1 MGREK
6 AFGQIEQK
14 TSLLNQLTADISAL
28 EEKVEKQERPV
39 EKDKV
44 HALVYIHKL
53 CTCTCIGL
61 CTQCL
66 RPLPCSHSDHTT
78 GA

>member
-14 TSLLNQLTADISAL
+14 TSLLNQLSADISAL

-44 HALVYIHKL
+44 RTRTCIHKL
-53 CTCTCIGL
+53 CICTDFL
-61 CTQCL
+61 SYKTVL
-66 RPLPCSHSDHTT
+66 
-78 GA
+78 

>member
-6 AFGQIEQK
+6 AFGQVKQK

-39 EKDKV
+39 EKVEKQERPVEKDKV
-44 HALVYIHKL
+44 HALVYV
-53 CTCTCIGL
+53 
-61 CTQCL
+61 
-66 RPLPCSHSDHTT
+66 HS
-78 GA
+78 